1 MVISLALM
9 PIRPQ
14 DEDDS
19 DDSST
24 SDTSEEGEGEFDEEG
39 PSDVWSY
46 RASNFQDVKGW
57 ALRAGIKHLESVQRQ
72 VDERKSES
80 PSGTVAGSRQFL
92 SEAGILAAATA
103 KTDAKALEDAGK
115 VLPPAVRLL
124 RSWLRE
130 QTMDASGRYPAMPL
144 LGTLPLPF
152 GFGFGDAGPGPGTGT
167 SNSGTGAAAADRMLN
182 FNFRFLEVVTKIE
195 FCPPALHRVGLSGL
209 FYLAKIPAEEH
220 VVYPSEARLVSEALA
235 RVLEFFPEH
244 PECWKRMAEELG
256 DLMKRCG
263 EDELSV
269 IDI

>member
-19 DDSST
+19 DDSSA

-92 SEAGILAAATA
+92 AEAGILAAATA

-115 VLPPAVRLL
+115 VIPPAVRLL

-130 QTMDASGRYPAMPL
+130 QTMDAAGRYPAMPL
-144 LGTLPLPF
+144 LGTLSLP
-152 GFGFGDAGPGPGTGT
+152 FGFGDAGPGRGA
-167 SNSGTGAAAADRMLN
+167 SNSNSSEAAADRMLN
-182 FNFRFLEVVTKIE
+182 FNFRFLEVVTKID

-220 VVYPSEARLVSEALA
+220 VVYPPEARLVAEALA